1 MVVSTKMETY
11 LPNLINFPIFGVNT
25 WQTLK
30 PPPSSIRSRKKMINI
45 LFITAT
51 HMDKALH
58 TWMKRFT
65 CGSTVFKSSKTHTST
80 KFICNALHKTITKT
94 FEKRMF
100 GVIKS
105 PFGQKAC
112 FRRHMLVSGRVYK
125 FRVEFS
131 WVNIDISS
139 VGATARFSSETV
151 SCLNSFLGL
160 PTMCWKNLN
169 VQLDNQKSSLCSC
182 LLSWW

>member
-11 LPNLINFPIFGVNT
+11 LPNLINFPIFGVNI

-30 PPPSSIRSRKKMINI
+30 PPPSSIRSHKKMINI
-45 LFITAT
+45 FLS
-51 HMDKALH
+51 LPH
-58 TWMKRFT
+58 TWMKRYT
-65 CGSTVFKSSKTHTST
+65 HGWSVSHVEARCSSPQRH
-80 KFICNALHKTITKT
+80 ILALCNALHKTITKT
-94 FEKRMF
+94 LEKRMF
-100 GVIKS
+100 GVMKS

-112 FRRHMLVSGRVYK
+112 FRRNMLVSGRVYK

-131 WVNIDISS
+131 WANINISS

-151 SCLNSFLGL
+151 PCLNSFLGL

-169 VQLDNQKSSLCSC
+169 VQLDNQKSSLWSC